1 MVRPVGVQR
10 ALPPPRPESTLPGR
24 RRNFPAADPFNSDM
38 TDLNPRPVPL
48 EQTRQRI
55 VEQLCDQYAAENLT
69 DTALED
75 RLTRAYAATTLAA
88 LQELVADLPTEAPG
102 TGTAL
107 AAARPE
113 LVSERQVILAV
124 MGGAERKGAW
134 TPPKHLHVIT
144 VMGGA
149 GLDFREARFSPGVT
163 DVTCFVLM
171 GGVEIIV
178 PPGVHVELNG
188 FALMGGFGES
198 AGREPPSDPNAPV
211 LRIGGVAVM
220 GGVDLQVRRP
230 GETAGDV
237 RAAERLARRDARRL
251 RRGGF
256 D

>member
-1 MVRPVGVQR
+1 
-10 ALPPPRPESTLPGR
+10 
-24 RRNFPAADPFNSDM
+24 M

-69 DTALED
+69 DAALED
-75 RLTRAYAATTLAA
+75 RLTRAYAATTLPA

-102 TGTAL
+102 TGTGTAV
-107 AAARPE
+107 ATARAD

-124 MGGAERKGAW
+124 MGGAGRKGAW
-134 TPPKHLHVIT
+134 TPPKHLHVVT

-149 GLDFREARFSPGVT
+149 ELDFREARFSPGVT

-188 FALMGGFGES
+188 FALMGGFGQRG
-198 AGREPPSDPNAPV
+198 GRELPSDPNAPV

-220 GGVDLQVRRP
+220 GGVDLQVRLP
-230 GETAGDV
+230 GQTAGDA
-237 RAAERLARRDARRL
+237 RAVERLARREARRL
-251 RRGGF
+251 GRGG
-256 D
+256 

>member
-1 MVRPVGVQR
+1 
-10 ALPPPRPESTLPGR
+10 
-24 RRNFPAADPFNSDM
+24 M

-69 DTALED
+69 DEGLEE
-75 RLTRAYAATTLAA
+75 RLTKAYAATTVVA

-102 TGTAL
+102 TSTSVAV
-107 AAARPE
+107 ARAD
-113 LVSERQVILAV
+113 LVSERQVILAI

-134 TPPKHLHVIT
+134 TPPKHLHVVT
-144 VMGGA
+144 MMGGA

-188 FALMGGFGES
+188 FALMGGFGSSE
-198 AGREPPSDPNAPV
+198 GREPPRDPNAPV

-220 GGVDLQVRRP
+220 GGVDLQVRLP
-230 GETAGDV
+230 GETAGDA
-237 RAAERLARRDARRL
+237 RAAERLARREAKRL
-251 RRGGF
+251 RRGGY
-256 D
+256 DI